1 MNQHDVIILG
11 AGASGLWTALTAAK
25 RGRTVLVVDHARKAG
40 RKILIAGGGKCN
52 FTNIDISPANYH
64 CKNRHFCKSALARFS
79 PWHMVEYLSLHNIP
93 WEEREHSQLFCTR
106 SAADITEA
114 LYNDCLEHNVRFLF
128 SEQITS
134 VQKKDDLFDIQLT
147 NSAHQAPSVVVALG
161 GSAWPQVG
169 ATDAGYKLARKF
181 GHKIVPTFPALVPL
195 MMPSNWKLKNLSG
208 IALPVTINSNGKQ
221 FTENMLFTHKGISGP
236 VVLQIS
242 AHWKKGDSIEIDL
255 LPYASIEDSINEA
268 GSKPLLKT
276 IVNRH
281 FPERLAS
288 ALIRKELG
296 EKQLAQ
302 LSKKDMQEIHASIH
316 AFNVVPTG
324 TEGMKKAEATGGGV
338 DTADVSSKTMESKLC
353 KGLYFTGEVLDVLGD
368 LGGFN
373 LHWAWASGNAAG
385 EVV

>member
-11 AGASGLWTALTAAK
+11 AGASGLWAALTAAK
-25 RGRTVLVVDHARKAG
+25 RGRKVLVVDHARKAG

-64 CKNRHFCKSALARFS
+64 CKNKHFSKSALARFT

-106 SAADITEA
+106 SAADITDA
-114 LYNDCLEHNVRFLF
+114 LYNDCLEQDVRFIF
-128 SEQITS
+128 SDQITN
-134 VQKKDDLFDIQLT
+134 VQKNNDLFEVKLT
-147 NSAHQAPSVVVALG
+147 NSLHRAHSLIVALG

-169 ATDAGYKLARKF
+169 ATDAGYKIARQF
-181 GHKIVPTFPALVPL
+181 GHKIIPTFPALVPL

-208 IALPVTINSNGKQ
+208 IALPVSICCNSKKY
-221 FTENMLFTHKGISGP
+221 TENMLFTHKGISGP

-242 AHWKKGDSIEIDL
+242 AHWKKGDAIEIDF
-255 LPYASIEDSINEA
+255 LPYANLNDILEEA

-276 IVNRH
+276 VLNRN
-281 FPERLAS
+281 FPERLVS
-288 ALIRKELG
+288 ALIPKEIG
-296 EKQLAQ
+296 EKQIAQ
-302 LSKKDMQEIHASIH
+302 LSKKDLQLLHSCIH
-316 AFNVVPTG
+316 AFTIVPTG

-338 DTADVSSKTMESKLC
+338 DTDDVSSKTMESKLC

-385 EVV
+385 EVA

>member
-11 AGASGLWTALTAAK
+11 AGASGLWAALTAAK

-79 PWHMVEYLSLHNIP
+79 PWHMVEYLSLHEIP

-134 VQKKDDLFDIQLT
+134 VQKIDDLFDVQLT
-147 NSAHQAPSVVVALG
+147 NSTHQAPSVIVALG

-169 ATDAGYKLARKF
+169 ATDAGYKLARTF
-181 GHKIVPTFPALVPL
+181 GHKIIPTFPALVPL

-208 IALPVTINSNGKQ
+208 IALPVTISSNGKH

-255 LPYASIEDSINEA
+255 LPYASIEESIKEA

-276 IVNRH
+276 IINRH

>member
-208 IALPVTINSNGKQ
+208 IALPVTISSNGKL

>member
-208 IALPVTINSNGKQ
+208 IALPVTISSNGKQ

>member
-11 AGASGLWTALTAAK
+11 AGASGLWAALTAAK
-25 RGRTVLVVDHARKAG
+25 RGRKVLVVDHARKAG

-64 CKNRHFCKSALARFS
+64 CKNKHFCKSALARFT
-79 PWHMVEYLSLHNIP
+79 PWHMVEYLSLHDIP
-93 WEEREHSQLFCTR
+93 WEEREHNQLFCTR
-106 SAADITEA
+106 SAADITDA
-114 LYNDCLEHNVRFLF
+114 LCNDCLEHNVRFLF

-134 VQKKDDLFDIQLT
+134 VEKNDDFFDIKLT
-147 NSAHQAPSVVVALG
+147 NSLHRAPSVIVALG

-169 ATDAGYKLARKF
+169 ATDAGYKIARQF
-181 GHKIVPTFPALVPL
+181 GHKIIPTFPALVPL
-195 MMPSNWKLKNLSG
+195 VMPSNWKLKNLSG
-208 IALPVTINSNGKQ
+208 IALPVTIRCNNKQ
-221 FTENMLFTHKGISGP
+221 YTENMLFTHKGISGP

-242 AHWKKGDSIEIDL
+242 AHWKKGDTIDIDF
-255 LPYASIEDSINEA
+255 LPYASIEDILEEA

-276 IVNRH
+276 VLSRKL
-281 FPERLAS
+281 PERLAS
-288 ALIRKELG
+288 ALIPKQLG
-296 EKQLAQ
+296 EKQIAQ
-302 LSKKDMQEIHASIH
+302 LSKKDMKELHSCVH
-316 AFNVVPTG
+316 SFTVEPVG

-338 DTADVSSKTMESKLC
+338 ATDDISSKTMESKLC

>member
-1 MNQHDVIILG
+1 MNHHDVIILG
-11 AGASGLWTALTAAK
+11 AGASGLWAALTAAK
-25 RGRTVLVVDHARKAG
+25 RGRKVLVVDHARKAG

-52 FTNIDISPANYH
+52 FTNIDLSAVNYH
-64 CKNRHFCKSALARFS
+64 CKNKHFSKSALARFT

-114 LYNDCLEHNVRFLF
+114 LYNDCLEQNVRFLF
-128 SEQITS
+128 SEQITD
-134 VQKKDDLFDIQLT
+134 VQKNDELFDVTLT
-147 NSAHQAPSVVVALG
+147 NSSHYAPSLIVALG
-161 GSAWPQVG
+161 GSAWPQAG
-169 ATDAGYKLARKF
+169 ATDAGYKIARKF

-195 MMPSNWKLKNLSG
+195 VMPSNWQLKNLSG
-208 IALPVTINSNGKQ
+208 IALPVSIQCNKKQ

-242 AHWKKGDSIEIDL
+242 GHWKKGDAITIDF
-255 LPYASIEDSINEA
+255 LPYASLEDILNEA

-276 IVNRH
+276 VLNRQ
-281 FPERLAS
+281 FPERLATVLVP
-288 ALIRKELG
+288 AELG
-296 EKQLAQ
+296 EKQIAQ
-302 LSKKDMQEIHASIH
+302 LSKQDMHKLHSCIH
-316 AFNVVPTG
+316 AFEIVPSG

-338 DTADVSSKTMESKLC
+338 NTDTISSKTMESKLC
-353 KGLYFTGEVLDVLGD
+353 SGLYFTGEVLDVLGD

-385 EVV
+385 EAV